1 MGSGRLEQGCRERA
15 GAHEHLGAAK
25 EGIDAIAVRKQPP
38 DLRGD
43 ERHPDVR
50 GRSSRAMNRPLEVNG
65 CEGLSTAETIEGDG
79 LAAGVECADEDIEPA
94 HR

>member
-1 MGSGRLEQGCRERA
+1 
-15 GAHEHLGAAK
+15 
-25 EGIDAIAVRKQPP
+25 
-38 DLRGD
+38 
-43 ERHPDVR
+43 
-50 GRSSRAMNRPLEVNG
+50 MNRPLEVNG